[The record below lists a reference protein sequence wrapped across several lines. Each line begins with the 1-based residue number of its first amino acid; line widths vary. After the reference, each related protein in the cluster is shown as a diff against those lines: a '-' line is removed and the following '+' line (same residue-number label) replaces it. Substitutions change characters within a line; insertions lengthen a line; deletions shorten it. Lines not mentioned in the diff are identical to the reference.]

1 MDSQINNTQHK
12 YNKNTIAGFALLFIG
27 LAILTKHIGFFL
39 FPHFLFSWPMIM
51 IIVGLAIGAK
61 HNFKKSNWI
70 LITGIGVLFLLPN
83 IIPSLGVA
91 ALWPLVLVA
100 VGVNMLARHDQK
112 WNGQKWKKRNDT
124 EFHRFDNNI

>member
-39 FPHFLFSWPMIM
+39 FPHFLFGWPVVM
-51 IIVGLAIGAK
+51 IIAGLYVGSRN
-61 HNFKKSNWI
+61 NFKKSNWI

-112 WNGQKWKKRNDT
+112 WNGQKWEKRNDT

>member
-39 FPHFLFSWPMIM
+39 FPHFLFSWPAVI

-61 HNFKKSNWI
+61 HNFKKSGWI
-70 LITGIGVLFLLPN
+70 FITGMGILFLLPN
-83 IIPSLGVA
+83 IIPSLGIA
-91 ALWPLVLVA
+91 SLWPLLFVA
-100 VGVNMLARHDQK
+100 IGINMLARHNQK
-112 WNGQKWKKRNDT
+112 WNGQNWEKHNDNQ
-124 EFHRFDNNI
+124 FHSFDNNI

>member
-27 LAILTKHIGFFL
+27 LAFLTKHIGFFL
-39 FPHFLFSWPMIM
+39 FPHFLFSWPVIM
-51 IIVGLAIGAK
+51 IIIGLAIGAK

-70 LITGIGVLFLLPN
+70 LITSIGVLFLLPN

-112 WNGQKWKKRNDT
+112 WNGQKWKKRSDT

>member
-12 YNKNTIAGFALLFIG
+12 YNKNIIAGFALLFIG
-27 LAILTKHIGFFL
+27 LAILTKHIDFFL

-51 IIVGLAIGAK
+51 IIIGLAIGAK

-70 LITGIGVLFLLPN
+70 FITGIGVLFLLPN
-83 IIPSLGVA
+83 IIPSLGIA

-112 WNGQKWKKRNDT
+112 WNGQKWEKRSDT
-124 EFHRFDNNI
+124 EFNRFDNNI

>member
-1 MDSQINNTQHK
+1 MDSQIHNTQHK

-39 FPHFLFSWPMIM
+39 FPHFLFGWPVVM
-51 IIVGLAIGAK
+51 IITGLYVGSRN
-61 HNFKKSNWI
+61 NFKKSNWI

-83 IIPSLGVA
+83 IIPSLGIA

-112 WNGQKWKKRNDT
+112 WNGQKWEKRSNT